1 MQVQL
6 FFLFILHY

>member
-6 FFLFILHY
+6 

>member
-6 FFLFILHY
+6 IH